1 MPWRMTRCRLKRD
14 RSTNRM
20 IHVNELRQSAFN
32 NRSYGIV
39 EYSGLL
45 IMFSLI
51 NPMLIFFF

>member
-1 MPWRMTRCRLKRD
+1 
-14 RSTNRM
+14 M
-20 IHVNELRQSAFN
+20 IHVNELRQSTFN

-51 NPMLIFFF
+51 NPMLVFFF